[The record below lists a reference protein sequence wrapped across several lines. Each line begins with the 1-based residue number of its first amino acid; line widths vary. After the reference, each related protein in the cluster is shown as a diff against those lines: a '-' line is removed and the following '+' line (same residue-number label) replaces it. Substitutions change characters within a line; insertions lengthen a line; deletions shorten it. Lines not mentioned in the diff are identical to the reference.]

1 MVSGRVVIG
10 IDPHK
15 ASWTAAAVDSTLR
28 VLASIRVEVNR
39 DGYRQ
44 LRRFARRFTHASW
57 AIEGAAGLGAPL
69 VARLAADDIAAV
81 DVPAKLSARV
91 RLLSH
96 GHNRKTDQAD
106 AVSVAVAALT
116 AQTLRNAEVDQT
128 SAALRVLTDHREDL
142 VRARTQAVN
151 RLHVLLTHLTPA
163 GLADRLTADAAAA
176 LLRTVR
182 GRTPLSRAHRQVAV
196 DLVAEIRRLDRRIT
210 AADKAIK
217 DAVTASGSALTGLYG
232 VGDIVAAIVLARAGT
247 AGRFPSAA
255 HFASFAGVAPI
266 EVSSGDVVRHRLCRA
281 GDRQLNRALHVMA
294 ITQIR
299 GDTDGKAYY
308 QRKRQA
314 GKSHREALR
323 CLKRRLADVVY
334 RTLLNDDEAPSM
346 ATP

>member
-1 MVSGRVVIG
+1 MSGRVVIG

-15 ASWTAAAVDSTLR
+15 ASWTAAAVDSSLK

-44 LRRFARRFTHASW
+44 LRRFARQFTPAMW

-69 VARLAADDIAAV
+69 VAKLAGDDIPAV
-81 DVPAKLSARV
+81 DVPAKLAARV

-96 GHNRKTDQAD
+96 GHNRKNDQAD

-116 AQTLRNAEVDQT
+116 AQTLRSTEIDQNI
-128 SAALRVLTDHREDL
+128 AALRALTEHRDDL
-142 VRARTQAVN
+142 VRTRNQTVN
-151 RLHVLLTHLTPA
+151 RLHVLLSLLTPA
-163 GLADRLTADAAAA
+163 GAATNLTADTAAA

-182 GRTPLSRAHRQVAV
+182 PRELLTRTHRQVAA

-210 AADKAIK
+210 AAGKTIA
-217 DAVTASGSALTGLYG
+217 DAVADSATTLTALYG
-232 VGDIVAAIVLARAGT
+232 VGDIVAATVLARTGDVR
-247 AGRFPSAA
+247 RFPSAA
-255 HFASFAGVAPI
+255 HFASYTGTAPI

-299 GDTDGKAYY
+299 GDTAGKAYY

-314 GKSHREALR
+314 GNSHREALR
-323 CLKRRLADVVY
+323 CLKRRLANVVY
-334 RTLLNDDEAPSM
+334 RTLLHDTQNTQT